1 MGFIRKSSIKHFSF
15 KFEVTI
21 QLPQIKYYHDIN
33 WIMRIWGLRN
43 KEKYL
48 HIVMY
53 FDFVFRICWRIF
65 IILFK
70 FRETLFSAIKKM
82 RLIFQ
87 YDGGGLLQ
95 KNVYTIENTNHA
107 AFINTMCKWGMGG
120 KLMFGPFRNS
130 LDAYFR
136 IIIWSPPTMT
146 FFKQMFTSKI

>member
-15 KFEVTI
+15 KFEVTF
-21 QLPQIKYYHDIN
+21 QLTQIEYYHDLFEDFVI
-33 WIMRIWGLRN
+33 
-43 KEKYL
+43 KKYL

-53 FDFVFRICWRIF
+53 YDFVFRICWRIF

-70 FRETLFSAIKKM
+70 FRETLFSAIEKM
-82 RLIFQ
+82 RVIFQ
-87 YDGGGLLQ
+87 SDGGGLLQ
-95 KNVYTIENTNHA
+95 KNVHTIENTNHA

-130 LDAYFR
+130 LDAYIR

-146 FFKQMFTSKI
+146 FFKLMFTSRM